1 MNCRRVRQY
10 LYAYCRQEL
19 SPDETKEVKAHL
31 DFCPECTEKMEV
43 MVATE
48 QMIRDGLENF
58 VPSPDFN
65 EKLLAKIQSIPS
77 TVEERTR
84 KSWWRKLLH
93 ETFPSIRLR
102 WALAGAVSVIFMALV
117 ATIFTQKQISKQ
129 PGSYAFDSTNTEN
142 RKLTSSGNKID
153 TSLEEIFKQV
163 DENTSA
169 RSKTFVMENL
179 SSPSLSSGSRL
190 VNWGEDG
197 RIKPVDFRKRFIIER
212 SSYQD
217 ARRGSN
223 YVLPVVSTQ
232 PASKKTD
239 F

>member
-19 SPDETKEVKAHL
+19 SPDETKGVKAHL
-31 DFCPECTEKMEV
+31 DFCPACTEKKEEID
-43 MVATE
+43 ATC
-48 QMIRDGLENF
+48 QMIKDGLESF

-65 EKLLAKIQSIPS
+65 EKLLAKIASIPS
-77 TVEERTR
+77 TVEERAR
-84 KSWWRKLLH
+84 KSWWQKLLH

-102 WALAGAVSVIFMALV
+102 WALAGTVSVIFLALI

-129 PGSYAFDSTNTEN
+129 SESFVFDSTNTEN
-142 RKLTSSGNKID
+142 RKLTSSGNKVD

-163 DENTSA
+163 DENTLGGG
-169 RSKTFVMENL
+169 KTFVMGNHSL
-179 SSPSLSSGSRL
+179 PSLSSGSRL

-197 RIKPVDFRKRFIIER
+197 RIRPVDLSRRFIIEK

-217 ARRGSN
+217 IKRGSN

-232 PASKKTD
+232 PVSKKTD